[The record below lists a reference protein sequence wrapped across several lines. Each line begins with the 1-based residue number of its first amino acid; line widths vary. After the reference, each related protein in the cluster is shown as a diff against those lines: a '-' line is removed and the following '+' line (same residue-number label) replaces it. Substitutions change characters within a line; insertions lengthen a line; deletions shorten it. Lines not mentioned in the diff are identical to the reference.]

1 MPPKSAKIQLSI
13 TKRPRQRLRV
23 TGQDVKLAIA
33 RPRRM
38 RAHVAKP
45 SKNAQNAASYRGVGS
60 TIGLK
65 RSQLSPPLSY
75 NMRVPYTE
83 ECIGAITTPG
93 ATFTNSTFVINPANV
108 TTFPWLSTIAAKFEK
123 YKFNKLMF
131 KLVSSSA
138 DAVGST
144 NTALGTVI
152 LNTNYDVLDTAFA
165 TQTQME
171 DYGGAAEDKPAE
183 HQTHSVDCKGRR
195 GGTDG
200 YRFNLPSSGTTAS
213 AVAYPSNSSAH
224 DYDLGLFQI
233 ATVGQQAASTIGRL
247 YVCYQVDLMRRKV
260 DTPLGQSLFSA
271 HIVESPAV
279 SAAAAGSAFLG
290 TSGGSLRTGSLIPTV
305 TTGNTFTL
313 PLVGR
318 FLIAWGFTGSVTVV
332 PTFTGGSATANVTI
346 VADNAASGF
355 STTDGST
362 KASGFFLF
370 DVSTPGTGAAN
381 TVTITGLTSLAA
393 GKADIFITQ
402 VSSGLTALRQ
412 DHDNKSRLADLERIV
427 ARLAIVQTDDY
438 VRVPRLQS
446 TTSFDTRCL

>member
-13 TKRPRQRLRV
+13 TKRPTQRLRM
-23 TGQDVKLAIA
+23 TGQDVKLALSQPR
-33 RPRRM
+33 RPRA
-38 RAHVAKP
+38 RAKRP
-45 SKNAQNAASYRGVGS
+45 RKNAQNAASYRGVGS

-65 RSQLSPPLSY
+65 RSQLSPPLTY

-83 ECIGAITTPG
+83 ECIGAVSSPG
-93 ATFTNSTFVINPANV
+93 AAFTNSSFVINPANA

-152 LNTNYDVLDTAFA
+152 LNTNYDVLDSAFA

-195 GGTDG
+195 GGFDG
-200 YRFNLPSSGTTAS
+200 YRFNLPSAGTSSGS
-213 AVAYPSNSSAH
+213 VSYPTNSSAH

-260 DTPLGQSLFSA
+260 DTPLGQSLLSA
-271 HIVESPAV
+271 HIVENPAAT
-279 SAAAAGSAFLG
+279 AAAAGSAFLG
-290 TSGGSLRTGSLIPTV
+290 TSGGSLRAGSLIPCV

-318 FLIAWGFTGSVTVV
+318 FVVAWGFIGSATAV
-332 PTFTGGSATANVTI
+332 PTFTPGSAIASVTI
-346 VADNAASGF
+346 CSDSSTAGYSTADGAS
-355 STTDGST
+355 
-362 KASGFFLF
+362 KASGLLVF
-370 DVSTPGTGAAN
+370 DVSTAGTGAAN
-381 TVTITGLTSLAA
+381 TVTIAGLTALAS

-402 VSSGLTALRQ
+402 VSSGLLASRRDDTQ
-412 DHDNKSRLADLERIV
+412 PTDKRLADLERLV
-427 ARLAIVQTDDY
+427 ASLHIDHRDGFVKL
-438 VRVPRLQS
+438 
-446 TTSFDTRCL
+446 